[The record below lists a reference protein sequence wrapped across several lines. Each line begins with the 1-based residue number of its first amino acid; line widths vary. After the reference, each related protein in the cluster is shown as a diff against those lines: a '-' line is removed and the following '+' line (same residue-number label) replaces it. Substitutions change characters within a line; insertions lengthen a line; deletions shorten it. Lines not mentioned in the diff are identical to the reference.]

1 MCEDPHL
8 TECLRLP
15 WPGTSAEP
23 TAEERAK
30 AAAAHQPLR
39 QPKRPTEA
47 DDCFA
52 LRQSVGWWEGVH
64 MAGAGWQPGD
74 RNIVLSLNVDGF
86 QPFQRGGITI
96 TPMTC
101 MVLNLPENLRHRA
114 EHMLM
119 AGIIPK
125 GKPKDYSTYLRLLID
140 ELKQLYASGFDFT
153 DPITGEK
160 HNVRVKLLFTCCDY
174 PAHCDLNCQRSAT
187 SYDGCIKCDIKV
199 SGSGCGTHCGRRFNT
214 HVCGCL
220 TAARCSHLLLWPI
233 HVSVLS
239 FCVRPLL
246 GPEGKRP
253 HDFQ

>member
-15 WPGTSAEP
+15 WPGSSPEP

-39 QPKRPTEA
+39 QPKQPTEA

-140 ELKQLYASGFDFT
+140 ELKQLYDTGFDFT
-153 DPITGEK
+153 HPITGEK

-174 PAHCDLNCQRSAT
+174 PAHCDLNCQRSAA
-187 SYDGCIKCDIKV
+187 SFDGCIKCDIKV
-199 SGSGCGTHCGRRFNT
+199 SGSGGGSRFTHGTTGWLRLPRSCALLTCSCGPST
-214 HVCGCL
+214 
-220 TAARCSHLLLWPI
+220 S
-233 HVSVLS
+233 LS

-246 GPEGKRP
+246 GPEGSRP
-253 HDFQ
+253 HDLQ